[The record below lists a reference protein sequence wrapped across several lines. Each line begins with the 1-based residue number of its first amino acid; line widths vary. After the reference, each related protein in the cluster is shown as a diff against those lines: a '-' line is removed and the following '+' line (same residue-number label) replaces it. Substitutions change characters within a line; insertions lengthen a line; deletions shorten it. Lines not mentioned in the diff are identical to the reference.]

1 MTNLIKSIIIRIRS
15 SGEEC
20 VEMRKEYETPSID
33 EVLFSTENIMT
44 DSGIET
50 GASGWEEG
58 GEF

>member
-1 MTNLIKSIIIRIRS
+1 
-15 SGEEC
+15 
-20 VEMRKEYETPSID
+20 MRKEYETPSID